1 MLLFGKKVQIYTK
14 QTYVVSSVISSSF
27 KNGKANLRLILKQ
40 SICLCRKRRL
50 KIHLAIKILARNTG
64 LKNISQ
70 NISLFFDYSCFS

>member
-1 MLLFGKKVQIYTK
+1 
-14 QTYVVSSVISSSF
+14 
-27 KNGKANLRLILKQ
+27 
-40 SICLCRKRRL
+40 L